1 MKKIIFSAALATLLL
16 ASCKDDK
23 NPTADPAPTP
33 PPVEDPAPAE
43 RPEPTTRDNNTTT
56 TTTTTTTTEDPDG
69 TSISIDRNGVDINR
83 KDGDDKVR
91 MSTKTKEV
99 EIRTTE

>member
-1 MKKIIFSAALATLLL
+1 MKKIVLTAALATLLL
-16 ASCKDDK
+16 ASCKDDR

-33 PPVEDPAPAE
+33 PPVEDPAPAA
-43 RPEPTTRDNNTTT
+43 RPEPTTT

-69 TSISIDRNGVDINR
+69 TSISIDRDGVDINR

-91 MSTKTKEV
+91 MSTKTNEV
-99 EIRTTE
+99 EIKTTE